1 MHSYHSCGQG
11 ALSESLPMTTRR
23 KATIR
28 QVATAAKVSI
38 QTVSRVLHEHP
49 YVADETRE
57 RVLRAIKQL
66 DYRPDAIA
74 RSLKDG
80 RSYSIGVV
88 IGELEHYGP
97 NRLLS
102 GIERQAA
109 ALGYSLSLHIV
120 HHTQPDN
127 GAKQLESLLSHHV
140 DGIIWAVPDI
150 DERQTWIQAKFRAES
165 IPVVFET
172 GALASGLPTILADNR
187 AGGRLA
193 TEHLLAQGYRR
204 IGLIAGPPDRP
215 VSRERRSGWQDA
227 LLAAG
232 LPADERAIISGD
244 WTPESGEQG
253 LYRLLQQFPELDA
266 VFASNDQMALGVL
279 QAAHLL
285 GRCIPEDLG
294 VVGFDA
300 TPEGAYYWPP
310 LTSVRHHLVEAGNTA
325 VRELHTQIELKR
337 AGKPRAQPVCIMMQ
351 SELIVRK
358 SSVRR

>member
-120 HHTQPDN
+120 HHAAGEV
-127 GAKQLESLLSHHV
+127 GATP
-140 DGIIWAVPDI
+140 AVPLELGYWQIGCEEGDK
-150 DERQTWIQAKFRAES
+150 IQ
-165 IPVVFET
+165 
-172 GALASGLPTILADNR
+172 
-187 AGGRLA
+187 
-193 TEHLLAQGYRR
+193 
-204 IGLIAGPPDRP
+204 
-215 VSRERRSGWQDA
+215 W
-227 LLAAG
+227 
-232 LPADERAIISGD
+232 
-244 WTPESGEQG
+244 
-253 LYRLLQQFPELDA
+253 
-266 VFASNDQMALGVL
+266 
-279 QAAHLL
+279 
-285 GRCIPEDLG
+285 RCP
-294 VVGFDA
+294 
-300 TPEGAYYWPP
+300 
-310 LTSVRHHLVEAGNTA
+310 
-325 VRELHTQIELKR
+325 
-337 AGKPRAQPVCIMMQ
+337 
-351 SELIVRK
+351 
-358 SSVRR
+358 